1 MNTLTIPQRFR
12 QNKTALICVFIL
24 LLISFA
30 AVLAPLLSPHNPTEM
45 FQENRLQGSSDGFL
59 LGTDQFG
66 RDLLSR
72 IIYGA
77 RVSLLV
83 GLSSV
88 LFGAVCG
95 TVFGLVAGYF
105 GKWIDGLIMRLMDIL
120 FAFPEILLALAIV
133 AALGP
138 GTINT
143 ILAIG
148 IVNIPIF
155 TRTVRGAVL
164 SIKHLEF
171 VESAKAI
178 GASTCRIL
186 FLQIFPNV
194 TAPLLVQASL
204 AISGAILTESALSF
218 LGLGIQP
225 PDPSWGGMISE
236 ARRYMELAPGMIVW
250 PCLAMTV
257 TILAFNLFGD
267 AVRDMLDPRHRSQ

>member
-1 MNTLTIPQRFR
+1 MNPFTKRFM
-12 QNKTALICVFIL
+12 QNKTIVVCGIILALIAL
-24 LLISFA
+24 A
-30 AVLAPLLSPHNPTEM
+30 AMFAPLIAPHDPTEM
-45 FQENRLQGSSDGFL
+45 FQENRLESSSSNFL
-59 LGTDQFG
+59 FGTDQFG

-77 RVSLLV
+77 RVSLIV
-83 GLSSV
+83 GISSV
-88 LFGAVCG
+88 LISVVFG
-95 TVFGLVAGYF
+95 TIFGLVAGYF
-105 GKWIDGLIMRLMDIL
+105 GRWLDSVIMRCMDIL

-138 GTINT
+138 GTWNT

-164 SIKHLEF
+164 SVKNLEY
-171 VESAKAI
+171 VESARAI
-178 GASTCRIL
+178 GAKTGRIL
-186 FLQIFPNV
+186 FLEIFPNV
-194 TAPLLVQASL
+194 TAPLLVQGSL

-250 PCLAMTV
+250 PSVAMTI

-267 AVRDMLDPRHRSQ
+267 AIRDILDPRHRGK

>member
-1 MNTLTIPQRFR
+1 MNTFIQRFA
-12 QNKTALICVFIL
+12 QNKTAVACLFIL
-24 LLISFA
+24 VLITLA
-30 AVLAPLLSPHNPTEM
+30 AVFAPFIAPHDPTQM
-45 FQENRLQGSSDGFL
+45 FQESRLQGSSSDYL

-77 RVSLLV
+77 RVSLWV

-88 LFGAVCG
+88 FISAAFG
-95 TVFGLVAGYF
+95 TVFGLLAGYF
-105 GKWIDGLIMRLMDIL
+105 GKWIDSLLMRLMDVL

-138 GTINT
+138 GTSNT

-164 SIKHLEF
+164 SVKNLEF

-178 GASTCRIL
+178 GAKTGRIL
-186 FLQIFPNV
+186 FREIFPNV

-218 LGLGIQP
+218 LGLGVQP

-250 PCLAMTV
+250 PSVAMTV

-267 AVRDMLDPRHRSQ
+267 AVRDILDPRHRSM

>member
-1 MNTLTIPQRFR
+1 MNTFRQRFI
-12 QNKTALICVFIL
+12 QNKTAVVCLIVLDVI
-24 LLISFA
+24 
-30 AVLAPLLSPHNPTEM
+30 VLAAFLAPVLSPYDPTQM
-45 FQENRLQGSSDGFL
+45 FQEHRLESSSDQFL

-77 RVSLLV
+77 QVSLTV
-83 GLSSV
+83 GVSSV
-88 LFGAVCG
+88 AISVVFGSLFG
-95 TVFGLVAGYF
+95 LLAGYF
-105 GKWIDGLIMRLMDIL
+105 GRWIDTLIMRVMDVL

-138 GTINT
+138 GMFNT

-155 TRTVRGAVL
+155 TRIVRGAVL
-164 SIKHLEF
+164 SIKSLEY
-171 VESAKAI
+171 VEGARAI
-178 GASTCRIL
+178 GARTSRIL
-186 FLQIFPNV
+186 FLEIFPNV
-194 TAPLLVQASL
+194 SAPLLVQASL
-204 AISGAILTESALSF
+204 AISGAILTESGLSF

-250 PCLAMTV
+250 PCVAMTV

-267 AVRDMLDPRHRSQ
+267 ALRDLLDPRHRSK

>member
-1 MNTLTIPQRFR
+1 MSTFRKRFWA
-12 QNKTALICVFIL
+12 NKTAVVCSIL
-24 LLISFA
+24 LLMLCLVAIFA
-30 AVLAPLLSPHNPTEM
+30 PILAPHDPTEI
-45 FQENRLQGSSDGFL
+45 FQNNRMEGSSSEFL

-72 IIYGA
+72 VIYGA

-83 GLSSV
+83 GISAVMVSV
-88 LFGAVCG
+88 FFGTLFG
-95 TVFGLVAGYF
+95 LIAGYF
-105 GKWIDGLIMRLMDIL
+105 GRWIDGFIMRVMDVL

-138 GTINT
+138 GTFNT
-143 ILAIG
+143 IMAIG

-164 SIKHLEF
+164 SIKNLEF
-171 VESAKAI
+171 VESARAI
-178 GASTCRIL
+178 GASTPRIL
-186 FLQIFPNV
+186 FKEIFPNV
-194 TAPLLVQASL
+194 TAPLLVQSSL

-236 ARRYMELAPGMIVW
+236 ARRYMELAPGMIIW
-250 PCLAMTV
+250 PCVAMTI
-257 TILAFNLFGD
+257 TILSCNMFGD
-267 AVRDMLDPRHRSQ
+267 AVRDILDPRHRGK

>member
-1 MNTLTIPQRFR
+1 MSTFRRRFR
-12 QNKTALICVFIL
+12 ENKTAVVCL
-24 LLISFA
+24 
-30 AVLAPLLSPHNPTEM
+30 AVLAVLAAAAALAPVIAPHDPTQM
-45 FQENRLQGSSDGFL
+45 FPDHRMEGSSGQFW

-66 RDLLSR
+66 RDLFSR

-77 RVSLLV
+77 RVSLTV

-88 LFGAVCG
+88 LLSAAFG
-95 TVFGLVAGYF
+95 TLFGLIAGYF
-105 GKWIDGLIMRLMDIL
+105 GRWMDSLIMRVMDVL

-138 GTINT
+138 GTSNT

-148 IVNIPIF
+148 IVNIPVF
-155 TRTVRGAVL
+155 TRTVRSAVL
-164 SIKHLEF
+164 SVKNLEF
-171 VESAKAI
+171 VESARAI
-178 GASTCRIL
+178 GAGTTRIL
-186 FLQIFPNV
+186 FLEIFPNV
-194 TAPLLVQASL
+194 TAPLLVQATL

-250 PCLAMTV
+250 PCVAMTV
-257 TILAFNLFGD
+257 TILAFNMFGD
-267 AVRDMLDPRHRSQ
+267 AVRDILDPKHRKR